1 MNLVK
6 DIKML
11 QKSEADSHIIYKQK
25 LIILVTFEL

>member
-11 QKSEADSHIIYKQK
+11 QKSEADSHISYKHK
-25 LIILVTFEL
+25 LIIFATFEL